1 MHLMATLK
9 ESALGKINEE
19 EAIEGSVNPKVKVY
33 DCPNLV
39 TSLEVNTILN
49 EPSAFFVIV
58 ANPSGAV
65 VAPVEVSV
73 PNIVLAQIP
82 GVTTHAGMVSS
93 VVSEM
98 K

>member
-1 MHLMATLK
+1 MATLK

-33 DCPNLV
+33 DCPTLV

-49 EPSAFFVIV
+49 KPSAFFVIV
-58 ANPSGAV
+58 ANPPGAV
-65 VAPVEVSV
+65 VAPVEVTVPTVVLGQVPGMTRQAGIVSV
-73 PNIVLAQIP
+73 IV
-82 GVTTHAGMVSS
+82 SD
-93 VVSEM
+93 M